1 MKYTGRK
8 DYNTSFFDT
17 GERDADE
24 GTNFVVG
31 NLVPG
36 TLYNFKVNGI
46 SVCGE
51 GQPNTVDATTKM
63 AGKQYQPQ
71 FNKSKMFRYSFSEII
86 PTFSIALKMILSLSG
101 LYEIFPTDW
110 LWTEVCQNV
119 VLSNI
124 EIIMTTINKKLWI
137 DKSRIL
143 RDLELL
149 LKRRHQ
155 ELKVWQYN

>member
-17 GERDADE
+17 GERDVAE

-63 AGKQYQPQ
+63 VGKQLQPQ
-71 FNKSKMFRYSFSEII
+71 FNKSKVFRYSFLQII
-86 PTFSIALKMILSLSG
+86 PTFSVALKRILSLSG
-101 LYEIFPTDW
+101 LYEIFITD
-110 LWTEVCQNV
+110 
-119 VLSNI
+119 
-124 EIIMTTINKKLWI
+124 
-137 DKSRIL
+137 
-143 RDLELL
+143 
-149 LKRRHQ
+149 
-155 ELKVWQYN
+155 

>member
-51 GQPNTVDATTKM
+51 GQPSTVDATTKM

-101 LYEIFPTDW
+101 LYEIFPTD
-110 LWTEVCQNV
+110 
-119 VLSNI
+119 
-124 EIIMTTINKKLWI
+124 
-137 DKSRIL
+137 
-143 RDLELL
+143 
-149 LKRRHQ
+149 
-155 ELKVWQYN
+155 